1 MVTTICRLF
10 CSKWCV
16 LYYYYYIYKNCC
28 CKERE
33 SVFQF
38 VFIPYNSGD
47 IYCERKHTHRIRR
60 AIAIAIAYSRGS
72 QSVQL
77 ALLLL
82 PHSHGKIL
90 HNIYIVLC
98 IVCVRRTYYVDIRNE
113 RDGKT
118 ELGSILKARQKMRTN
133 TLVTKMKNKTG
144 VVRIYQIIMI
154 MIMQTA
160 SKQKTTYPKKSKL
173 NQSNHE

>member
-1 MVTTICRLF
+1 MR
-10 CSKWCV
+10 
-16 LYYYYYIYKNCC
+16 
-28 CKERE
+28 R
-33 SVFQF
+33 Q
-38 VFIPYNSGD
+38 
-47 IYCERKHTHRIRR
+47 HTHRIRR

-118 ELGSILKARQKMRTN
+118 ELGSILKARQKMRAN

-160 SKQKTTYPKKSKL
+160 SKQKTTYPKK
-173 NQSNHE
+173 NQS